1 MMGQVFPSDR
11 NGFHPVPAQNTAME
25 DAQARLIDA
34 ATALLA
40 GAAMFILIM
49 TLTPFQGGA
58 FVEPASNDGN
68 IINQVGYLSL
78 GALYLF
84 CLFAFV
90 DRRVLV
96 TLLSPA
102 WIIVFMVA
110 FWSSRHAFDPA
121 AATRGVMLTALSM
134 TLVAAVIL
142 LPRSERSFVN
152 ACSTAVLL
160 LIVIDYAAV
169 FLIPGAATHT
179 AAGGEPWHAGSWR
192 GHLIHKNFA
201 APVFSVLAMFGIYCW
216 RSGVVIRGSAI
227 FLLAAFFVLKTQSKT
242 TTGFLPLAVMLVLMA
257 RIFGKP
263 ALVIFLHLILTAVIA
278 CLTIGTVMSPQLLAL
293 TTSLIED
300 PTFTGRDEIW
310 RFGIA
315 SLPHKLWEGYG
326 YFSFWLSPTVVDQEA
341 NFEAAWDVRGI
352 VSGHNTYLDAL
363 LTFGVPAG
371 STVILILMGK
381 PLFDYLSA
389 YRRPENRALADFM
402 LMIVVFMTY
411 NGMLESYFLNRADPM
426 WLLFALGSFGMTIVS
441 RFSIRREEFTEA

>member
-1 MMGQVFPSDR
+1 MGQTFPSNR
-11 NGFHPVPAQNTAME
+11 EGFHSVSVQNAGL
-25 DAQARLIDA
+25 DGVQLRLIDA
-34 ATALLA
+34 GTAFLA
-40 GAAMFILIM
+40 GMAMFILVM
-49 TLTPFQGGA
+49 TLTPFQGGG
-58 FVEPASNDGN
+58 FTEPTGNDGN

-78 GALYLF
+78 SALYLF
-84 CLFAFV
+84 CLLIFV
-90 DRRVLV
+90 DRKLLL

-102 WIIVFMVA
+102 WIVVFAIA
-110 FWSSRHAFDPA
+110 FWSSMHAYDPA
-121 AATRGVMLTALSM
+121 AALRGVMLTALSM
-134 TLVAAVIL
+134 TLVAAVLL

-152 ACSTAVLL
+152 ACSTAVLI

-216 RSGVVIRGSAI
+216 RTGFVKRGAAI
-227 FLLAAFFVLKTQSKT
+227 FFLAAFFVLKTQSKT
-242 TTGFLPLAVMLVLMA
+242 TTGFLPLAIMLVFMA
-257 RIFGKP
+257 RIFGRP
-263 ALVIFLHLILTAVIA
+263 GLVIALHLILTAVIA

-293 TTSLIED
+293 TTWLMED
-300 PTFTGRDEIW
+300 PTFTGRDDIW

-315 SLPHKLWEGYG
+315 SIRDRFWDGYG
-326 YFSFWLSPTVVDQEA
+326 YFSFWLSPAVLGQEA

-363 LTFGVPAG
+363 LAFGVPSGAA
-371 STVILILMGK
+371 VILILMGK
-381 PLFDYLSA
+381 PLFDYLTA

-411 NGMLESYFLNRADPM
+411 NGMLESYYLNRADPM
-426 WLLFALGSFGMTIVS
+426 WLLFALGSFGLTIVS
-441 RFSIRREEFTEA
+441 RYSLKREEPLRD